1 MPAPKFDTLGQLRD
15 AYATGLI
22 PNTVPLIIDNDG
34 TYVYYRAGG
43 DDSNGDDI
51 YTEDD
56 PDYDD
61 SEKVFEMHPAD
72 LLLQALDLLGI
83 PHEGV

>member
-22 PNTVPLIIDNDG
+22 PNTVPLVIDNDG
-34 TYVYYRAGG
+34 TYVY
-43 DDSNGDDI
+43 I

-61 SEKVFEMHPAD
+61 SEKVFEMHPGD
-72 LLLQALDLLGI
+72 LLMQALDLLGI
-83 PHEGV
+83 PYEGV